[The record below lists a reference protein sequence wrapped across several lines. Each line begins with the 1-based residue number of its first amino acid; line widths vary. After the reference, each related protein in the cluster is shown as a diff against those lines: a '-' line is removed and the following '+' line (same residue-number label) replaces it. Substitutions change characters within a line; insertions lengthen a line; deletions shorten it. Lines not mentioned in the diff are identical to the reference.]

1 MRRRLPAVSVLVL
14 SAASAALILAAGGA
28 GPEAWFLLLAAT
40 VLRAFPCWNDPGL
53 RFALDAVPRLAILA
67 ITGPV
72 EGLVAGALAASS
84 GEALSDLVGS
94 SGRRRRASEL
104 LTPLPGMVPALVAAI
119 SLGVVDMAGLL
130 VYVLMLSGDA
140 LAHAWTVPTGI
151 RSFMKLDWAIA
162 ALLTLPVAALVPAA
176 LSAGGWQGA
185 VMMSVP
191 LGAFTGVAQIRHRAM
206 REYSRKTADAAVQNA
221 LSVELASSRSTNEF
235 MNLLAGYLQSES
247 EDDLVLLTSQGG
259 GTGWLG
265 WSTASQSML
274 PPLDGSAPPPA
285 WNEIRADA
293 RVRDTEGL
301 LLGLS
306 MSGDMLLFAAGR
318 PGLIIGGMHPDTRG
332 SLVSLI
338 RHSWQAVGH
347 SMTIDDAF
355 IAAAMMLARL
365 ADSKDDYTHGHSL
378 RVARL
383 SSRLGRKLGLSEGRV
398 RTLRV
403 GALLHD
409 LGKVAIPSEILTKRG
424 LLTRD
429 ERQVIQRHP
438 SEGARILGSLKGYD
452 EVRDIVS
459 CHHERLDGNGYP
471 SGLSGRRI
479 PFLARIVAVA
489 DTFDAITSRRSYRAD
504 SDQNTAIEAIRSASG
519 TQFDAKVVLALED
532 MMGSRDA

>member
-1 MRRRLPAVSVLVL
+1 MRA
-14 SAASAALILAAGGA
+14 
-28 GPEAWFLLLAAT
+28 
-40 VLRAFPCWNDPGL
+40 
-53 RFALDAVPRLAILA
+53 
-67 ITGPV
+67 
-72 EGLVAGALAASS
+72 
-84 GEALSDLVGS
+84 
-94 SGRRRRASEL
+94 
-104 LTPLPGMVPALVAAI
+104 
-119 SLGVVDMAGLL
+119 
-130 VYVLMLSGDA
+130 
-140 LAHAWTVPTGI
+140 
-151 RSFMKLDWAIA
+151 
-162 ALLTLPVAALVPAA
+162 
-176 LSAGGWQGA
+176 
-185 VMMSVP
+185 
-191 LGAFTGVAQIRHRAM
+191 
-206 REYSRKTADAAVQNA
+206 YSRKTADTAIQNA
-221 LSVELASSRSTNEF
+221 LSVELAASRSTSEF

-274 PPLDGSAPPPA
+274 PPLEGNAALPA
-285 WNEIRADA
+285 WNEIQGKA
-293 RVRDTEGL
+293 RVREKEGL

-318 PGLIIGGMHPDTRG
+318 PGTLIGGMHPDTRG

-383 SSRLGRKLGLSEGRV
+383 SSRLGRVLGLSEGRI

-471 SGLSGRRI
+471 AGLSGRRI